1 MGSFKGI
8 VKLGF
13 IVFAMLM
20 GVSSVASENL
30 NQFNIEVHKASSL
43 LGEENFLGNWKYSA
57 ENVPYEYAKG
67 ILFISKKEGVLTV
80 VVALRGRESKAQDV
94 RVEDNTL
101 TFDLNL
107 EGQIVSVSLKAEGD
121 KISGK
126 ASSRDGIFQL
136 TGERRL
142 DPE

>member
-1 MGSFKGI
+1 MGNFKAI

-13 IVFAMLM
+13 VVYTL
-20 GVSSVASENL
+20 
-30 NQFNIEVHKASSL
+30 L
-43 LGEENFLGNWKYSA
+43 LGFSSFASK
-57 ENVPYEYAKG
+57 NVDQLTIG
-67 ILFISKKEGVLTV
+67 INKTPAL
-80 VVALRGRESKAQDV
+80 ALRGRESKAQDV

-107 EGQIVSVSLKAEGD
+107 EGQIVSVSINAEGD

-126 ASSRDGIFQL
+126 ASSQDGVFQL